1 MQRLMGAVTPLAG
14 IARGVSRPNNSS
26 GQTKMMSASNVMRS
40 RWVRCSPAIA
50 CAVFAALAAVV
61 SGCSEDP
68 ATVSEPDAQKA
79 TQIAAHDIS
88 WLAVDN
94 DLSPAQWLASR
105 NEETLRPL
113 SDPQVQSVKKL
124 LDDAHRLYRESQR
137 MIANRTVQI
146 EVMLTASGQMDSAIQ
161 VLQDLAGVPGEVGQ
175 TEGFGAIG
183 QHYVNLRSEGLDREQ
198 ALEKLKTLYGKRA
211 P

>member
-1 MQRLMGAVTPLAG
+1 
-14 IARGVSRPNNSS
+14 
-26 GQTKMMSASNVMRS
+26 MMLASNVMRR
-40 RWVRCSPAIA
+40 RWAGCTPAIV
-50 CAVFAALAAVV
+50 CVFFAAIAAVA

-68 ATVSEPDAQKA
+68 ATVSEPDAQKP

-105 NEETLRPL
+105 NEETLRSL
-113 SDPQVQSVKKL
+113 DDPQVHSVKKL

-146 EVMLTASGQMDSAIQ
+146 EAMLAASGHKESAMQ
-161 VLQDLAGVPGEVGQ
+161 VLQDLTGVPGEVGQ

-183 QHYVNLRSEGLDREQ
+183 QHYVNLRAEGLGREQ
-198 ALEKLKTLYGKRA
+198 ALQKLKALYGKRA
-211 P
+211 Q